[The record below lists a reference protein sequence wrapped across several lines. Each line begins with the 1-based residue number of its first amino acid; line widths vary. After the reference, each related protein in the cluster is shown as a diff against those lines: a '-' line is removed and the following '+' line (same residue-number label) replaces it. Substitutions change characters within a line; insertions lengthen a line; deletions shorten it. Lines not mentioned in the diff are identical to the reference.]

1 MVIGLHFRGGIMD
14 KHKEER
20 LTFTMSDLF
29 KGLELSEVKVKKQE
43 PTETELDDIKT
54 EKVETSA
61 ETVGLERKSDPINK
75 VRIPSIYGKMFG
87 GLKKISNPITLK
99 KK

>member
-1 MVIGLHFRGGIMD
+1 MD

-29 KGLELSEVKVKKQE
+29 KGLEFSEVNVEKQE
-43 PTETELDDIKT
+43 IETVEPNDIKT
-54 EKVETSA
+54 EKVEKSA
-61 ETVGLERKSDPINK
+61 ETVGLERKGGVPIKK
-75 VRIPSIYGKMFG
+75 VRMSSIYGKMLNG
-87 GLKKISNPITLK
+87 VKKISNPITLK

>member
-43 PTETELDDIKT
+43 PADIKT

-61 ETVGLERKSDPINK
+61 EKVGLERKNEVPIKK
-75 VRIPSIYGKMFG
+75 VRISSIYGKFG
-87 GLKKISNPITLK
+87 NMMDIKKISNPITLK